1 MLYGNSE
8 LSPAILNE
16 RDYEALQE
24 TERAGKHKFAWALF
38 GIADDIAAGAAIAL
52 TMAIGGCFGI
62 GVYVVAVASSRGTG
76 VMLSAALV
84 PIALYAAFE
93 LPQILGGVDFTVS
106 KHRHLYP
113 SALGLAFVLM
123 SLLWWLVL
131 LAYLT

>member
-1 MLYGNSE
+1 MVYDNSE
-8 LSPAILNE
+8 LSPAMLNE
-16 RDYEALQE
+16 RDYAALQE
-24 TERAGKHKFAWALF
+24 TERAGRHRLGWFLF
-38 GIADDIAAGAAIAL
+38 GICDDIAAGAVLGL
-52 TMAIGGCFGI
+52 TAAIGSCLAI
-62 GVYVVAVASSRGTG
+62 GFWVVALASSRGTG

-93 LPQILGGVDFTVS
+93 LPQLLGGVDFTVS